1 MKTSKFAFE
10 IIWPLRHTYTPHS
23 QQVRPRSNSQKQ
35 PKTVKKKKE
44 RAYYRE
50 TFFVLHLKISGF
62 ILWLFSPST
71 SSITR
76 VGYSTFLFCS
86 LLMSPLKRKEY
97 IYISV
102 LWRFWI
108 FICQFGISSFSSKWN
123 LKENYYSM
131 WFFFRY
137 ENGKHPPTALCAVI
151 NYPYFRFCACIY
163 DYDITNH
170 DFLGE
175 IGKICLKIWGLNLL
189 PTPRYN

>member
-97 IYISV
+97 IY
-102 LWRFWI
+102 LCYEGFE
-108 FICQFGISSFSSKWN
+108 FSFVNSEFLLFQVNEIYRKTIIPCD
-123 LKENYYSM
+123 
-131 WFFFRY
+131 FFFDMKMA
-137 ENGKHPPTALCAVI
+137 NFPPLHCAQ
-151 NYPYFRFCACIY
+151 
-163 DYDITNH
+163 
-170 DFLGE
+170 
-175 IGKICLKIWGLNLL
+175 
-189 PTPRYN
+189 